1 MALEGISLYFKK
13 LSDGE
18 LKHAECLM
26 KLQNERGGRILLQDI
41 EKPKC
46 ADWGCAIDAMEA
58 ALVIEKQVN
67 TSLLKLHEIADKHN
81 DPHLVGFLQN
91 HYLIHQVEIIKELAE
106 HVANLKRV
114 GPGHGV
120 WNFSSKI

>member
-1 MALEGISLYFKK
+1 
-13 LSDGE
+13 
-18 LKHAECLM
+18 M

-41 EKPKC
+41 EKPKEVE
-46 ADWGCAIDAMEA
+46 WGSVIDAMQA
-58 ALVIEKQVN
+58 ALVMEKVIN
-67 TSLLKLHEIADKHN
+67 TSLLKLHEVADKHS

-91 HYLIHQVEIIKELAE
+91 HFLAHQVEIIKELAE

-120 WNFSSKI
+120 WNFSLEI